1 MKSADSPVLE
11 LDGGK
16 TPIWG
21 CILIGGKSS
30 RMGQPKHLITDD
42 HGITW
47 LEHTVEILKPFVD
60 EVVLSGDGALPA
72 SLTGLSRLVDIP
84 GVVGPLTG
92 ILSAVRWLPQVSWL
106 VIACDMPHI
115 SAEAVEWL
123 LSHRWPG
130 YWGYVPRMIETSHF
144 EPLFA
149 LYDPGAAALFECQA
163 LSGEMGIRSI
173 ARHPKI
179 MNPVIPESLRYGWE
193 NVNTPEQLQ
202 EIERRV

>member
-11 LDGGK
+11 LGGGI
-16 TPIWG
+16 TPICG

-42 HGITW
+42 YGITW

-115 SAEAVEWL
+115 SAEALEWL
-123 LSHRWPG
+123 LSHRQLG

-149 LYDPGAAALFECQA
+149 LYDPGAAALFERQA
-163 LSGEMGIRSI
+163 LSGEMRMRSI

-179 MNPVIPESLRYGWE
+179 MNPVIPESLRYGWG
-193 NVNTPEQLQ
+193 NINTPEQLQ
-202 EIERRV
+202 EIEGRV

>member
-1 MKSADSPVLE
+1 MLTVDTVLE
-11 LDGGK
+11 LSGGK
-16 TPIWG
+16 ISVYA

-30 RMGQPKHLITDD
+30 RMGQPKHLITDER
-42 HGITW
+42 GITW
-47 LEHTVEILKPFVD
+47 LEHTVGILKPFVD
-60 EVVLSGDGALPA
+60 EVVLSGGGDLPA
-72 SLTGLSRLVDIP
+72 SLAGISRLADIA

-92 ILSAVRWLPQVSWL
+92 ILSAVRWMPQVTWL

-123 LSHRWPG
+123 LSHRRPG
-130 YWGYVPRMIETSHF
+130 YWGYVPRMIGISHF

-149 LYDPGAAALFECQA
+149 LYDPEAAMLFERQA
-163 LSGEMGIRSI
+163 LSGEMRMSSV

-179 MNPVIPESLRYGWE
+179 MNPVIPKSLRYGWE

-202 EIERRV
+202 EVERRV